1 MLYIKISDEN
11 KTIIDKLFCL
21 VNGIIL
27 AIEKKRKVVV
37 FEDSTNMLIN
47 ILDIDLM
54 NKYLKNKFDI
64 IITDTNYEYSLDYIK
79 YGAENFTFDL
89 TEEIKTSFIFIKDDR
104 LLILKNISL
113 NTIKGDPL
121 FNIVKNLYIKYYINK
136 ISIIDIYEENRN
148 CDIDIN
154 NKNPEYIKTDKNVN
168 MNQDIFNN
176 IIVNIQFKNIFQEK
190 INIFDTEI
198 KEINKNINVISLIP
212 EEELNLS
219 TYKDKDK
226 EDIYNKYI
234 YLIKKYI
241 DIGDFNIILSDSVT
255 NTVIDFLT
263 NNNYN
268 YIIIENFFEEK
279 EKNEIINLLSTRY
292 SNKIYI
298 GSYDHNNPSNYNF
311 SYYATKLFDKE
322 VLKICID
329 PKKINTHNDEIIF

>member
-1 MLYIKISDEN
+1 MLYIKISDES

-27 AIEKKRKVVV
+27 AVEKKSQVVI
-37 FEDSTNMLIN
+37 FDDSTNMLIN

-64 IITDTNYEYSLDYIK
+64 IIADTNYEYSLDYIK

-89 TEEIKTSFIFIKDDR
+89 TEEIKTSFIKDDR

-121 FNIVKNLYIKYYINK
+121 YNIVKNLYIKYYINK
-136 ISIIDIYEENRN
+136 ITIIDIYEENRN

-154 NKNPEYIKTDKNVN
+154 NKNPEYIKTDKNIN

-176 IIVNIQFKNIFQEK
+176 ILVNIQFKNIFQEK
-190 INIFDTEI
+190 INILDTEV
-198 KEINKNINVISLIP
+198 KEINKNINVISLVS

-219 TYKDKDK
+219 T
-226 EDIYNKYI
+226 YNKYI

-241 DIGDFNIILSDSVT
+241 DIEDFNIILSDSVS

-268 YIIIENFFEEK
+268 YIIIEKFFENEEN

-298 GSYDHNNPSNYNF
+298 GLYDLNNQDNYKF

-322 VLKICID
+322 VLKICFD
-329 PKKINTHNDEIIF
+329 PKKINTQNDETIF